1 MKYPAEL
8 TYAVIRLRG
17 ATRRY
22 LFCRTD
28 EKPRF
33 GEPSF
38 DFMGYFGFGSGEFE
52 GEHPPEFDKIRVTAT
67 VFKPIANNPGI
78 AKAYLSQYMSQLTDG
93 FLGFYTTDGETFHI
107 LKEDPDGVSLTHLKA
122 LNWHYYTN
130 IGGTRESAVSHMSAL
145 NRRHFLFK
153 TYEEQSDLLK
163 KYVLLAAAI

>member
-22 LFCRTD
+22 LFCKTD

-33 GEPSF
+33 GDPSF

-52 GEHPPEFDKIRVTAT
+52 GEHPPEFNDIRVKTSVVA
-67 VFKPIANNPGI
+67 VSGEDGV
-78 AKAYLSQYMSQLTDG
+78 AKAYLSKYMSQLTDG

-107 LKEDPDGVSLTHLKA
+107 MKEDPDGVSLTHLKA

-130 IGGTRESAVSHMSAL
+130 IGGTRESAVSHMSTL
-145 NRRHFLFK
+145 NRRHFLFE
-153 TYEEQSDLLK
+153 TYEEQSNILQ